1 MTAWSLLLKFE
12 MLWVKTFHIPKVNT
26 DKASVTCVIPKTI
39 HCLIFAFRATN
50 AVLDPDVR
58 DLKNVRC
65 LIITSL
71 LYSKWQPRSRVL
83 SLTRRE
89 TGRRG
94 TWERGCSRWLPFC
107 DACSVAN
114 IPRGVLGIRVNLV
127 TCRISVDGQIRF
139 DYGLLVDVNPER
151 KSCGFKQIRIRV
163 DRSLNDPLFPPIL
176 QEIIG
181 EYQWREYMNLLSFFF
196 GLNVWAPSLRRF
208 LLPSWDI
215 S

>member
-12 MLWVKTFHIPKVNT
+12 MLWVKTFQVTKVNT

-58 DLKNVRC
+58 ALKNVRC
-65 LIITSL
+65 LSSL
-71 LYSKWQPRSRVL
+71 LYS
-83 SLTRRE
+83 LTRRG

-107 DACSVAN
+107 DACSVAS

-139 DYGLLVDVNPER
+139 DYGLLGDVNPER
-151 KSCGFKQIRIRV
+151 ESCGFKNIRIRV
-163 DRSLNDPLFPPIL
+163 DRSLNDPLFL
-176 QEIIG
+176 QFCRKSLGNIHDVSI
-181 EYQWREYMNLLSFFF
+181 WNCCPFFWF
-196 GLNVWAPSLRRF
+196 
-208 LLPSWDI
+208 
-215 S
+215 

>member
-1 MTAWSLLLKFE
+1 M
-12 MLWVKTFHIPKVNT
+12 
-26 DKASVTCVIPKTI
+26 TCVIPKTI

-65 LIITSL
+65 LISSL

-114 IPRGVLGIRVNLV
+114 ILRGVLGIRVNLV

-151 KSCGFKQIRIRV
+151 ESCGFKNIRIRV
-163 DRSLNDPLFPPIL
+163 DRSLNDPP
-176 QEIIG
+176 
-181 EYQWREYMNLLSFFF
+181 
-196 GLNVWAPSLRRF
+196 F
-208 LLPSWDI
+208 LLFCRKSLGNINDVSI
-215 S
+215 

>member
-12 MLWVKTFHIPKVNT
+12 MLWVKTFQIPKVNT
-26 DKASVTCVIPKTI
+26 DKAYVTCVIPKTI

-58 DLKNVRC
+58 DLKNVHC
-65 LIITSL
+65 LSSL
-71 LYSKWQPRSRVL
+71 LYLKWQPRSRVL
-83 SLTRRE
+83 SLTRRG

-114 IPRGVLGIRVNLV
+114 IPRGVLGIRVNPF

-139 DYGLLVDVNPER
+139 DYGLFVDVNPER
-151 KSCGFKQIRIRV
+151 KSCGFQNIRIRV
-163 DRSLNDPLFPPIL
+163 DRSLNDPP
-176 QEIIG
+176 
-181 EYQWREYMNLLSFFF
+181 
-196 GLNVWAPSLRRF
+196 F
-208 LLPSWDI
+208 LLFCRKSLGNINDVSIWICCPFFWF
-215 S
+215 

>member
-1 MTAWSLLLKFE
+1 M
-12 MLWVKTFHIPKVNT
+12 
-26 DKASVTCVIPKTI
+26 TCVIPKTI
-39 HCLIFAFRATN
+39 NCLIFAFRATN

-65 LIITSL
+65 LSFL
-71 LYSKWQPRSRVL
+71 LYSKWQPRSQVL
-83 SLTRRE
+83 SLTRRG

-94 TWERGCSRWLPFC
+94 AWERVCWRWLPFC

-127 TCRISVDGQIRF
+127 TCRISVDVQIRF

-151 KSCGFKQIRIRV
+151 KSCGFKNIRIRV
-163 DRSLNDPLFPPIL
+163 DRALNNPLFL
-176 QEIIG
+176 QFCRKSLGNINDVSI
-181 EYQWREYMNLLSFFF
+181 WICCPFF
-196 GLNVWAPSLRRF
+196 GFNVWAPSLRRF